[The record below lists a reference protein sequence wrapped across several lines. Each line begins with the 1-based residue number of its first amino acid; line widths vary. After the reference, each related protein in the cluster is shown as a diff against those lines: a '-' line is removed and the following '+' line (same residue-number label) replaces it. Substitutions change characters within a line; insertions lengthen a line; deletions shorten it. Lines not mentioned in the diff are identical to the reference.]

1 MLANDTIM
9 VLTCVICGK
18 QMTDVR
24 DCNNPAPYPKEL
36 YVIKTENYHSYH
48 CCRSCNLST
57 VIPARSEPHFLDRLK
72 HKALLKSRKDKL
84 LKINDNRG

>member
-1 MLANDTIM
+1 MINDNDYNMI
-9 VLTCVICGK
+9 CVICGK

-24 DCNNPAPYPKEL
+24 DCNNPWPYPMEL
-36 YVIKTENYHSYH
+36 YVIKSNHS

-57 VIPARSEPHFLDRLK
+57 VIPARMEPHFLDRLN

-84 LKINDNRG
+84 LKINGSNL